1 MEKGKLGVRLGFYG
15 VLAFIMAYLGSYTAL
30 FILLAVVLIAEE
42 SEWASRQVIQA
53 LCLCIADSA
62 LGIVLGVIN
71 SLRGSLVNTFDF
83 LYKVP
88 GIGNGWNIIY
98 SFLSRAVS
106 IVILV
111 FAILAIVN
119 IAKGK
124 DANTPLASKFA
135 AWAVG
140 KGGAAKPAQAQPQ
153 SQPQAAPAAGT
164 AFCKGCGAPLNG
176 NAFCSVCGKPAD
188 QQ

>member
-30 FILLAVVLIAEE
+30 FILLAVVLVAEE

-53 LCLCIADSA
+53 IGLCIADSL
-62 LGIVLGVIN
+62 LGVILGVIN
-71 SLRGSLVNTFDF
+71 SVRGSLVNTFDF
-83 LYKVP
+83 LYRVP
-88 GIGNGWNIIY
+88 GIGNGWSMIY
-98 SFLSRAVS
+98 NLLSHAIN

-119 IAKGK
+119 NVKGK
-124 DANTPLASKFA
+124 DAKIPLASKFA

-140 KGGAAKPAQAQPQ
+140 MSVEAKPAQAQPQ
-153 SQPQAAPAAGT
+153 AAPVAGA

-176 NAFCSVCGKPAD
+176 NAFCSSCGKPAD

>member
-1 MEKGKLGVRLGFYG
+1 MEKGKLGIRLGVYG

-30 FILLAVVLIAEE
+30 FILLAVVLVAEE
-42 SEWASRQVIQA
+42 SEWAVRQVLQA
-53 LCLCIADSA
+53 LCLCLADSA

-71 SLRGSLVNTFDF
+71 SLRGTLVNTFDF

-88 GIGNGWNIIY
+88 GIGNGWNMIY
-98 SFLSRAVS
+98 SFLSRAVG

-119 IAKGK
+119 IVKGK

-135 AWAVG
+135 TWAVG
-140 KGGAAKPAQAQPQ
+140 KSAEAKTAKA
-153 SQPQAAPAAGT
+153 QPQAAPAAGT
-164 AFCKGCGAPLNG
+164 AFCKSCGAPLNG